1 MQTVEEFRTYVVV
14 VVLLPILKTARG
26 VGLSPTADDPDSSD
40 TLKFEYVSPQPNGK
54 RAGENRPSV
63 G

>member
-1 MQTVEEFRTYVVV
+1 VQTVEEFRTYVVV
-14 VVLLPILKTARG
+14 VVVLSLLKTARA
-26 VGLSPTADDPDSSD
+26 VGLSPTTDDPDSSD

-54 RAGENRPSV
+54 RGGENRPSV